1 MAHFTFDK
9 QVMEE
14 QFEKVQTVCDIV
26 SYSSKTNPQLTS
38 LLQNKGAWASIHFP
52 TELRHCTKLEKVWYF
67 AQAWDTK
74 LIKNLIEKNVTH
86 FVIDNT
92 VDADTLL
99 QYLEINKVDVSVLLR
114 AKIKERSVKT
124 ERYYVFGMH
133 PKTVV
138 SYTDKFRA
146 HGKVGVHTHRK
157 TQNMSD
163 WNLQFYLENTFSPE
177 FVQSLHYL
185 NIGGGLPSEYANTNV
200 KVIASIITKLQKF
213 HGYCKQHNITLI
225 CEPGRF
231 IAAPSM
237 KLVTKIIG
245 VHDNTIVVDA
255 SVYNSNMDAIVVPV
269 KLKIEGEGEGDPY
282 VIKGCTP
289 CSMDLFRY
297 KVYLSDVTVGN
308 TITFLNAGAYNF
320 STDFCDLPTI
330 EVQ

>member
-1 MAHFTFDK
+1 MAHFVFDK
-9 QVMEE
+9 QVMLD
-14 QFEKVQTVCDIV
+14 QYNKVLSTCDIV
-26 SYSSKTNPQLTS
+26 SYSSKTNPYLTPM
-38 LLQNKGAWASIHFP
+38 LQRQGSWVSEHFP
-52 TELRHCTKLEKVWYF
+52 RELRHCTQLDKVWYF
-67 AQAWDTK
+67 AQAWNSE
-74 LIKNLIEKNVTH
+74 LIKELIEKNVTH

-99 QYLEINKVDVSVLLR
+99 QYLEKNKVDVCVLLR
-114 AKIKERSVKT
+114 AKIKDRSVKT

-133 PKTVV
+133 PKMVV
-138 SYTDKFRA
+138 EYTEKFCA
-146 HGKVGVHTHRK
+146 HGKVGVHIHRK

-177 FVQSLHYL
+177 FVQSLDYL

-200 KVIASIITKLQKF
+200 KVIQSIITKLQTF
-213 HGYCKQHNITLI
+213 HAYCKEHNITLI

-237 KLVTKIIG
+237 KLVTNIIG
-245 VHDNTIVVDA
+245 VHDNTVVVDA

-269 KLKIEGEGEGDPY
+269 KLKVEGEGEGDPY

-297 KVYLSDVTVGN
+297 KVYLQHARVGG

-320 STDFCDLPTI
+320 STDFCDLPTLPI
-330 EVQ
+330 Q